1 MQRLRVQSPKLIIHG
16 DEKNKGTPRTNT
28 SKVVCTKCG
37 TNINSENKIIHSKRV
52 HPGKIVKFQPHLESC
67 QYFSQQFRKKNYNAI
82 LCNQK
87 IKIRIIFF

>member
-28 SKVVCTKCG
+28 RKVVCTECG

-52 HPGKIVKFQPHLESC
+52 HPGKIVKFQPHLESG
-67 QYFSQQFRKKNYNAI
+67 QQVLN
-82 LCNQK
+82 
-87 IKIRIIFF
+87 FFGGLLNTTVENNINTTKAEV